1 MFDSFDKL
9 KNRPI
14 PKLSKI
20 KMKICSCCKKLKVV
34 ETNEELAADT
44 KTGDAS
50 FCRMANFLEAPV
62 SLITTALMNAQ
73 LFNHPL
79 RRPRQLYKG
88 VLSSI
93 HKCVCEPIEHHLD
106 PAGM

>member
-34 ETNEELAADT
+34 ETNEEFAADT

-50 FCRMANFLEAPV
+50 FCRMANFLEAPM
-62 SLITTALMNAQ
+62 SLITTALMNVQ
-73 LFNHPL
+73 LFNDPL
-79 RRPRQLYKG
+79 RRPRQLHIG

-93 HKCVCEPIEHHLD
+93 HKCVC
-106 PAGM
+106 